1 MEQLKREDFVILGIQ
16 SDKDE
21 AIKRPNITFWQDA
34 WRRLKKNKLAMIS
47 LITLI
52 FIILMSIVWPM
63 ITTKDFYSVNTDVK
77 NLPISSEFW
86 FGTDLLGRD
95 LFARVWMGG
104 RISMAIAVCAAFVQ
118 IVIGSLYGGI
128 MAYFGGL
135 VDEIMMR
142 VIEIF
147 SSIPYLLVAMLIVT
161 VLGKGIVPL
170 FIALCITAWTGT
182 ARMIRGVIMQLRES
196 EFVLASQALG
206 ASPMRVI
213 VKHLLPNTLGLIIL
227 QTSTSIPSY
236 IFDEAALGFLGL
248 GVQPPDISWGQL
260 IDFGRETF
268 SFYPHQLIIPAAT
281 LCITVLCFNLL
292 GEGLRD
298 ALDPK
303 LRK

>member
-1 MEQLKREDFVILGIQ
+1 MEELKREDFVIVGIQ
-16 SDKDE
+16 SDVDE
-21 AIKRPNITFWQDA
+21 AIKRPNITFWADA

-47 LITLI
+47 LYTLIIITLMCI
-52 FIILMSIVWPM
+52 FWPM
-63 ITTKDFYSVNTDVK
+63 ITTKDFFTVAAEKK
-77 NLPISSEFW
+77 NLGVSGEFW

-95 LFARVWMGG
+95 LFARVWYGG
-104 RISMAIAVCAAFVQ
+104 RISMLIALVATFVQ
-118 IVIGSLYGGI
+118 IVVGSLYGGI
-128 MAYFGGL
+128 MAYLGGI

-142 VIEIF
+142 IIEIL
-147 SSIPYLLVAMLIVT
+147 SSIPYLLLVMIILS
-161 VLGKGIVPL
+161 VLGKGVVPL
-170 FIALCITAWTGT
+170 LIALCVTAWTGT

-196 EFVLASQALG
+196 EFVLAAQALG
-206 ASPMRVI
+206 ASPFRVI

-227 QTSTSIPSY
+227 QTSTSIPGY

-268 SFYPHQLIIPAAT
+268 AFYPHQLILPALM
-281 LCITVLCFNLL
+281 LCITVLSFNLL

>member
-1 MEQLKREDFVILGIQ
+1 MEELRREDFEIIGIQ
-16 SDKDE
+16 SFKDE
-21 AIKRPNITFWQDA
+21 AIKRPNITFWKDA
-34 WRRLKKNKLAMIS
+34 WRRLKQNKLAVIS
-47 LITLI
+47 MVVLI
-52 FIILMSIVWPM
+52 FIILMSIIWPI
-63 ITTKDFYSVNTDVK
+63 ITPKDFLTINTGAK
-77 NLPISSEFW
+77 NLPMSGEFW

-95 LFARVWMGG
+95 LFARVWVGG
-104 RISMAIAVCAAFVQ
+104 RVSMSIAISAAFIQ
-118 IVIGSLYGGI
+118 IFVGSLYGGV
-128 MAYFGGL
+128 MAYFGGI

-142 VIEIF
+142 VIEIL
-147 SSIPYLLVAMLIVT
+147 SSIPYLLVAMLILT
-161 VLGKGIVPL
+161 VLGKGLVPL

-182 ARMIRGVIMQLRES
+182 ARMIRGIIMQLREA
-196 EFVLASQALG
+196 EFVLAAQALG

-213 VKHLLPNTLGLIIL
+213 IKHLLPNTLGIIIL
-227 QTSTSIPSY
+227 QTSTSIPGY

-248 GVQPPDISWGQL
+248 GIQPPDISWGQL

-268 SFYPHQLIIPAAT
+268 TFYPHQLILPAAT